1 MPWSPRVVFAARIA
15 STPWHARAHWNWN
28 LPARL
33 RPCGA
38 QMRTHL
44 LSADASTDRPVLQ
57 DLAARFG
64 AFISK
69 YAVQGIPSL
78 FAY

>member
-1 MPWSPRVVFAARIA
+1 VGCQIPLELEPA
-15 STPWHARAHWNWN
+15 
-28 LPARL
+28 ARL

-44 LSADASTDRPVLQ
+44 VSADASTDRPVLQ

-78 FAY
+78 FAC